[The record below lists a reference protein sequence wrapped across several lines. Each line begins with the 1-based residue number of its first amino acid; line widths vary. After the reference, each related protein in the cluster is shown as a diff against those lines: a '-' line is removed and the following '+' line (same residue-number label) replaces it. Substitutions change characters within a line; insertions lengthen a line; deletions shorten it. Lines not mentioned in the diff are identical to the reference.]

1 MSRIDKSM
9 ETEVERWLPGVSG
22 RRQLGMTANGYRLSS
37 RGSDGGDGC
46 AALPVL
52 ELLSCTPLECAFY
65 GVRVMSQ

>member
-1 MSRIDKSM
+1 
-9 ETEVERWLPGVSG
+9 
-22 RRQLGMTANGYRLSS
+22 MTANGYRLSS